1 MSEDTPGVD
10 PYAVRA
16 MESQSRDKLAVARH
30 LHEQGN
36 YDDAVSRAYYAVFH
50 AATLLLY
57 CAGLEFSS
65 HAQLIGAFNREF
77 IRTRLIDPT
86 TGAAFRDLFELRQGA
101 DYDIYHAVD
110 QEESN
115 VAVDRAAKFVDTVIS
130 VGRTRYPEAF
140 AHRD

>member
-1 MSEDTPGVD
+1 MSEDAPGVD

-57 CAGLEFSS
+57 CAGFGFSS

-77 IRTRLIDPT
+77 VRSGLIDPT

-110 QEESN
+110 QEESKI
-115 VAVDRAAKFVDTVIS
+115 AVDRAAEFINAVVS
-130 VGRTRYPEAF
+130 VGRARYPDAF
-140 AHRD
+140 VHPE